1 MATDLH
7 NEQSASVTTL
17 VSGIAHDAQELMK
30 QQFELLK
37 AEVRDDF
44 RKVRDAGEMIGAG
57 AGLALMGGILLSLAL
72 VYLLEFLFHPHLV
85 ISRRHAF
92 KSKRPDRVRI
102 DRLNFRSI
110 RALECNFCSEN
121 ACLMGIERGPSDGD
135 GNM

>member
-44 RKVRDAGEMIGAG
+44 RKVRDASEMLGAG
-57 AGLALMGGILLSLAL
+57 AGLALMGGILLTLML
-72 VYLLEFLFHPHLV
+72 VYLLEFLFLPHLPLWACFGIV
-85 ISRRHAF
+85 
-92 KSKRPDRVRI
+92 
-102 DRLNFRSI
+102 
-110 RALECNFCSEN
+110 ALVFIVGG
-121 ACLMGIERGPSDGD
+121 ACLYLVGKRSLDKVNPLPDKTAEALKENVQWITKPK
-135 GNM
+135 